1 MSTSPTTHRPS
12 ERARRDEVIE
22 RILARTRRIAVV
34 GLSDNPMRPS
44 HDVARALQRRGYEI
58 VPVNP
63 NVEEVLGVPAV
74 DCLTDLEEPVDLVDV
89 FRRPE
94 ALPEVARNAA
104 EIGAPA
110 LWNQLGLRSP
120 EAAAIAAEA
129 GMDYV
134 EDRCLKIEAARRGSQ
149 PPA

>member
-1 MSTSPTTHRPS
+1 MSTSPSTDRPS
-12 ERARRDEVIE
+12 EHARRDEVID

-44 HDVARALQRRGYEI
+44 HGVARALQRRGYEI

-134 EDRCLKIEAARRGSQ
+134 EDRCLKIEAGRRKAR
-149 PPA
+149 PAA